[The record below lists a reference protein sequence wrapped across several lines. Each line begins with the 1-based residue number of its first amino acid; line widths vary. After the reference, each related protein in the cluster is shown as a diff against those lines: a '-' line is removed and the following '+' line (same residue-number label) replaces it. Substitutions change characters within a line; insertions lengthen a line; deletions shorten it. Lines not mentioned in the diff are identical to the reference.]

1 MQSGMQAAGFSGKK
15 IATLVVAGIL
25 LLFAVVFS
33 GMLFESVDAKELVV
47 IQSVGTGSLHWY
59 TSPGWKWQGFGTV
72 TKYPRREIYHFS
84 VPVRFND
91 GGHGT
96 MWGSIQYE
104 MPLDTATLTLLHKKF
119 GSPQAIQQQLI
130 QTITN
135 KSIYMTGPLMSSRES
150 YAERRNDLMRF
161 VEDQVSLGVYRTH
174 TRETRVMD
182 PLSNQEKTVL
192 VVEIVTGDRGL
203 PERQEGAVLQSYGIH
218 TFNFAIDSLPYDAT
232 VETQIKQQQQLTM
245 QVQTSIAEARQA
257 EQRAITAAK
266 NGEANAAEA
275 RWRQEAVKAESVTVA
290 QRRLEQARLETQT
303 AGQERLANIARGEGE
318 AARRRLVMQADGALS
333 AKIQAW
339 VDVNRAYAEN
349 FAQYGG
355 SWVPSVVMGGSG
367 QGGGM
372 AGGLNGASEFINLL
386 TMSTARQLG
395 LDLTMPN
402 RPFSG
407 PLAAKD
413 STGRHIAARSA
424 PAASAAPATHK

>member
-1 MQSGMQAAGFSGKK
+1 MQGTMQAAGFSGKRVA
-15 IATLVVAGIL
+15 ILVISGIL
-25 LLFAVVFS
+25 LVFAMVFS
-33 GMLFESVDAKELVV
+33 GMLFESVDAQELVV
-47 IQSVGTGSLHWY
+47 IQSVGSGSLHWF

-72 TKYPRREIYHFS
+72 TKYPRRNIYHFG

-96 MWGSIQYE
+96 MWGSIQFE
-104 MPLDTATLTLLHKKF
+104 MPLDTAMLTTLHKKF
-119 GSPQAIQQQLI
+119 GSPAAIEQQLI
-130 QTITN
+130 QTVTN

-161 VEDQVSLGVYRTH
+161 VEDQVSMGVYRTH
-174 TRETRVMD
+174 TREAKTID
-182 PLSNQEKTVL
+182 PLSNQEKTIQI
-192 VVEIVTGDRGL
+192 VEIVTANGQ
-203 PERQEGAVLQSYGIH
+203 PERQEGAVLQSYGLR
-218 TFNFAIDSLPYDAT
+218 TFNFAIDSLPYDNA

-266 NGEANAAEA
+266 NGEATATEA

-290 QRRLEQARLETQT
+290 QRRLEQATLDARA
-303 AGQERLANIARGEGE
+303 AGQERQANILRGEGE
-318 AARRRLVMQADGALS
+318 ATRRRLVMQADGAL
-333 AKIQAW
+333 AVKIQAW

-355 SWVPSVVMGGSG
+355 SWVPSVVMGGAQS
-367 QGGGM
+367 GGM

-402 RPFSG
+402 RPLSG
-407 PLAAKD
+407 ALASKD
-413 STGRHIAARSA
+413 STVPRAPAARPAPAARSA
-424 PAASAAPATHK
+424 QK